1 MNDVPRAWVWVPLLI
16 GWLPV
21 WVLFT
26 VLFMSVHQEPWQRAA
41 PLALRQMLT
50 AALLGLVVHRLT
62 ARLPWPYPF
71 RLRFV
76 AIHALC
82 AAGYAVAW
90 LLFNGLIDS
99 IRHGRP
105 VLNLGPG
112 AVPYLITGV
121 WFYVMI
127 AGVGYAN
134 RTAERAAQIA
144 MLEARSQLAALRMQ
158 LQPHFLFN
166 ALHTVV
172 QLIPIDPRGAVRATE
187 QLAGLLRTT
196 IEEQR
201 DLVPLQAEWAF
212 VQRYLAIEG
221 IRFGERLV
229 LRSDIDAAALACK
242 LPSFALQ
249 TLVEN
254 AVRHAAAPSVEPT
267 TLQIAARLDGGQLC
281 LSVADDGPGADP
293 AQLERGAGTGL
304 RRLRERLAWLYGD
317 SARLQFRNNAPHGL
331 MVELTLPQLADDD
344 E

>member
-1 MNDVPRAWVWVPLLI
+1 MPRAWVWIPLLI

-41 PLALRQMLT
+41 PVALRQMLT
-50 AALLGLVVHRLT
+50 AALLGLLVHRLT
-62 ARLPWPYPF
+62 LRLPWPYPL

-76 AIHALC
+76 AIHALG

-90 LLFNGLIDS
+90 LLFNSLIDS
-99 IRHGRP
+99 IRHGQL

-112 AVPYLITGV
+112 AAPYLITGV

-127 AGVGYAN
+127 AGIGYAN

-172 QLIPIDPRGAVRATE
+172 QLIPLDPRGAVRATE

-201 DLVPLQAEWAF
+201 DLVPLQTEWAF

-229 LRSDIDAAALACK
+229 VRSDIDAAALACK

-254 AVRHAAAPSVEPT
+254 AVRHAAAPSIEPT
-267 TLQIAARLDGGQLC
+267 TLRIAARLDAGQLS
-281 LSVADDGPGADP
+281 LSVADDGPGMEPD
-293 AQLERGAGTGL
+293 QLERSTGTGL
-304 RRLRERLAWLYGD
+304 RRLRERLAWLYGG
-317 SARLQFRNNAPHGL
+317 SARLQFRRTDPHGL
-331 MVELTLPQLADDD
+331 TATLTLPQIANGDDD